1 MEEYMVKG
9 RFPPL
14 PSAKTE
20 ATEDESKHDEYVETE
35 VRPRYPF
42 EVLQIFVVV
51 AIVGLMWHN
60 VAKVI
65 RAFTG

>member
-1 MEEYMVKG
+1 MEEYMTNG

-14 PSAKTE
+14 PPAETE
-20 ATEDESKHDEYVETE
+20 AAEAQGKHDEYVETE

-42 EVLQIFVVV
+42 EVLQIFVVL

-60 VAKVI
+60 VAKVF
-65 RAFTG
+65 RAFSG